1 MDVFENAP
9 KIIIITIFVRELTSL
24 RQPQNL
30 NCTNAHKKEL
40 YQLKLAKITG
50 KGTIHSPING
60 YSKKLAPLING
71 KILFPC
77 QRYLV

>member
-40 YQLKLAKITG
+40 YQLKLPKITG

-60 YSKKLAPLING
+60 YSKKPPLLING
-71 KILFPC
+71 KNFFPC
-77 QRYLV
+77 QKSLA